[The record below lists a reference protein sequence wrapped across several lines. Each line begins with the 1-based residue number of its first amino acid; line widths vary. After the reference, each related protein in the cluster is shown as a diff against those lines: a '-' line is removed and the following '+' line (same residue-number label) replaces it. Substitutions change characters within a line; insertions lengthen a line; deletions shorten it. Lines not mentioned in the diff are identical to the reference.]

1 MKHHLLSLILGT
13 GFLLS
18 GAEGRTWTSADGSQT
33 FEGELHSYDAAS
45 GKVSVSLPNGKR
57 MTFLQD
63 KLSAE
68 DIAWLK
74 RNGGRPAG
82 SRPTLAVADLDG
94 VAGKVFDLN
103 PDGSFRFLKQDVQ
116 IDPETGKG
124 QAWFS
129 AYAGKDVEIVQW
141 EDRKNLA
148 GLKNPVIAVFTG
160 FDDAN
165 AKALK
170 DANRFGDALRVVQ
183 MVGSEDT
190 ELEARALTLELE
202 TVVALADLDR
212 AAELA
217 LDERPDPQTR
227 LAAAE
232 LLMTGCRRQS
242 FQARRPGPS
251 GHTSMLNPARKRL
264 MSSIIIRTELY
275 RSSCRFARAFR
286 QMALNSRGI
295 PRLGARLPGGTGVVF
310 LT

>member
-1 MKHHLLSLILGT
+1 MKHYLLSLILGT
-13 GFLLS
+13 GVLLS
-18 GAEGRTWTSADGSQT
+18 GAEGRTWTSADGSKT
-33 FEGELHSYDAAS
+33 FEGELQSYDAAS
-45 GKVSVSLPNGKR
+45 GKVSVTLSNGKR

-82 SRPTLAVADLDG
+82 SHPTLAVADLDG

-170 DANRFGDALRVVQ
+170 DGKSFRADH
-183 MVGSEDT
+183 MV
-190 ELEARALTLELE
+190 L
-202 TVVALADLDR
+202 
-212 AAELA
+212 
-217 LDERPDPQTR
+217 RPDLKEAAGVSDDGQT
-227 LAAAE
+227 LTAWF
-232 LLMTGCRRQS
+232 TPRQAGFS
-242 FQARRPGPS
+242 RDGVIKLGDKEIPGGVKGGGVRIVPC
-251 GHTSMLNPARKRL
+251 
-264 MSSIIIRTELY
+264 LY
-275 RSSCRFARAFR
+275 RYCCLARHNR
-286 QMALNSRGI
+286 QRAEQVHRWRGI
-295 PRLGARLPGGTGVVF
+295 
-310 LT
+310 